1 MAVESYNGTQGRS
14 QGTTYDFNVKCLVWG
29 VSSASKQSP
38 NPPVEWSPE
47 AEDLKATNEQ
57 Q

>member
-1 MAVESYNGTQGRS
+1 MAAESYNGTQGQS
-14 QGTTYDFNVKCLVWG
+14 QGTTYDFHVKCLIWG

-38 NPPVEWSPE
+38 SPPVEWPPE
-47 AEDLKATNEQ
+47 AEDLKATSEQ